1 MLNHKVYSHD
11 MIMDKALEFIDKN
24 ADKPFFVYLTPT
36 IPHADIIVRIMSFLI
51 MMVSLKKYLIQGK
64 DIVRR
69 KNLEQLL
76 QPW

>member
-36 IPHADIIVRIMSFLI
+36 IPHADIIVPNNELFD
-51 MMVSLKKYLIQGK
+51 YDGK
-64 DIVRR
+64 FEEVPYPGKGYRPQE
-69 KNLEQLL
+69 KT
-76 QPW
+76 

>member
-1 MLNHKVYSHD
+1 

-36 IPHADIIVRIMSFLI
+36 IPHADIIVPNNELLI
-51 MMVSLKKYLIQGK
+51 MMVSLKKFLIQGK

-69 KNLEQLL
+69 KSLEQLL